1 MKSTLVFPISWA
13 VTALAVCIAVLFFWL
28 ARDNNP
34 EDYRKSISGVR
45 EIQQLAADWS
55 IETARVRSDPL
66 ADFDSLAAFIPRMDE
81 LKQVLLATIR
91 GIPDIPSRLAN
102 DVSAYV
108 NAVEAREERI
118 ERFKTGYAIIRNS
131 ARYLPLAA
139 SNIVQAPNVAAELSR
154 EVSALTNDING
165 YLTAPSDA
173 VKGRLTVALE
183 RLGER
188 AGDLPPPLPDH
199 VANFIAHADVLLAQQ
214 APTGELFS
222 QATSS
227 EISDL
232 SAQLVEDLGFELTRK
247 HQLSSWYV
255 NGMLGAAGVLLLV
268 WVVAGAVRLRATA
281 APAPGAATGTRS
293 AAEAADRDAAS
304 PSAPAARAASGDASG
319 NASGNVWTATKLLMS
334 HRILSDSVAS
344 RLAGA
349 AREIGDELDALREVR
364 GDFDGARAAN
374 GDALQSVVER
384 DAQALAQVRERVAAI
399 TDMADRL
406 SEFARAQSDVS
417 YTLLDLNDCV
427 RKVVDEAH
435 AEGVAAVTV
444 EEGAVPEVF
453 ASQAEICLMLEKVV
467 ENSLQ
472 AIADADREQ
481 GELRIA
487 TATDA
492 DRASVTII
500 DNGVGMTPET
510 RARMFDPFFAGAE
523 HRTGVGLISTAHLV
537 EKYGGTISVSSMP
550 GGGSVTRIQ
559 LPGMAAS

>member
-13 VTALAVCIAVLFFWL
+13 VTAVAVCVAVLFFWL
-28 ARDNNP
+28 ARNNDP

-66 ADFDSLAAFIPRMDE
+66 ADFDSLAAFIPRMDD

-139 SNIVQAPNVAAELSR
+139 SNIVQSPNVDAELSR

-183 RLGER
+183 RLGDR
-188 AGDLPPPLPDH
+188 AGGMEPPLPDH

-232 SAQLVEDLGFELTRK
+232 SAQLVEDLGFELTRRN
-247 HQLSSWYV
+247 QLSSAYV

-268 WVVAGAVRLRATA
+268 WIVAGAVRLRSAS
-281 APAPGAATGTRS
+281 APAAGAAAETR
-293 AAEAADRDAAS
+293 AADEAADRDAAS
-304 PSAPAARAASGDASG
+304 PPAHAGHGASGDAW
-319 NASGNVWTATKLLMS
+319 AATKLLMS

-349 AREIGDELDALREVR
+349 AREIGEELDALREVR
-364 GDFDGARAAN
+364 GDFNGARAAN
-374 GDALQSVVER
+374 GDALQSVVEQG
-384 DAQALAQVRERVAAI
+384 AQALAQVRERVGTI

-406 SEFARAQSDVS
+406 SEFSRARGDVS

-427 RKVVDEAH
+427 REVVDAAD
-435 AEGVAAVTV
+435 AESVAEVTV
-444 EEGAVPEVF
+444 EEGEVPEVF
-453 ASQAEICLMLEKVV
+453 AAKAEICLMLEKVV

-472 AIADADREQ
+472 AIADSDKEQ
-481 GELRIA
+481 GELRIS
-487 TATDA
+487 TAADA

-510 RARMFDPFFAGAE
+510 RARMFDPFFAAAE
-523 HRTGVGLISTAHLV
+523 DRSGVGLISTSHLV

-550 GGGSVTRIQ
+550 GGGTVTRIQ
-559 LPGMAAS
+559 LPGMAES

>member
-13 VTALAVCIAVLFFWL
+13 VTALAVCIAVAFFWL
-28 ARDNNP
+28 ARNNNP
-34 EDYRKSISGVR
+34 EDYRSSIAGVR

-81 LKQVLLATIR
+81 LKQVLLVTIR
-91 GIPDIPSRLAN
+91 GIPDIPNRLAN

-139 SNIVQAPNVAAELSR
+139 SNIVQSPNVDADLSR
-154 EVSALTNDING
+154 DVSALTNDING

-183 RLGER
+183 RLGDR
-188 AGDLPPPLPDH
+188 AGGLEPPLPDH

-247 HQLSSWYV
+247 NQLSSWYV

-268 WVVAGAVRLRATA
+268 WIVAGAVRLRSAS
-281 APAPGAATGTRS
+281 APTPGAATETR
-293 AAEAADRDAAS
+293 ATDEAAARDAAG
-304 PSAPAARAASGDASG
+304 PPAHGAHVAPG
-319 NASGNVWTATKLLMS
+319 NAWATTKLLMS

-344 RLAGA
+344 RVAGA
-349 AREIGDELDALREVR
+349 AREIGEELNALREVR
-364 GDFDGARAAN
+364 GDFEGARAAN
-374 GDALQSVVER
+374 GDALQSVVEQG
-384 DAQALAQVRERVAAI
+384 AQKLSQVRERVAAI

-406 SEFARAQSDVS
+406 SEFSRAQGDVS
-417 YTLLDLNDCV
+417 YTLLDLNDCIREVV
-427 RKVVDEAH
+427 RDTH
-435 AEGVAAVTV
+435 AENADVTV
-444 EEGAVPEVF
+444 EEGAVPEIF
-453 ASQAEICLMLEKVV
+453 GAKAEICLMLEKVV

-472 AIADADREQ
+472 AIADSGKEK
-481 GELRIA
+481 GELRISTGA
-487 TATDA
+487 DA

-510 RARMFDPFFAGAE
+510 RARMFDPFFAKE
-523 HRTGVGLISTAHLV
+523 EQRTGVGLISTSHLV

-550 GGGSVTRIQ
+550 GGGTVTRIQ
-559 LPGMAAS
+559 LPGMAES

>member
-1 MKSTLVFPISWA
+1 MKPTLVFPISWA

-28 ARDNNP
+28 ARNNDP

-91 GIPDIPSRLAN
+91 GIPDIPNRLAN

-139 SNIVQAPNVAAELSR
+139 SNIVQSPNVDAALSR

-183 RLGER
+183 RLGDR
-188 AGDLPPPLPDH
+188 AGSLESPLPDH

-247 HQLSSWYV
+247 NQLSTSYV

-268 WVVAGAVRLRATA
+268 WLVAGAVRLRSAS
-281 APAPGAATGTRS
+281 APAPVAAAVTR
-293 AAEAADRDAAS
+293 AADEAVDRDATS
-304 PSAPAARAASGDASG
+304 PPTHAGNGASGDPWA
-319 NASGNVWTATKLLMS
+319 ATKLLMS

-349 AREIGDELDALREVR
+349 AREIGEELDALREVR
-364 GDFDGARAAN
+364 DDFSGARAAN
-374 GDALQSVVER
+374 GDALQSVVEQG
-384 DAQALAQVRERVAAI
+384 AQALAQVRERVGTI

-406 SEFARAQSDVS
+406 SEFSRAQGDVS
-417 YTLLDLNDCV
+417 YTLLDVNDCV
-427 RKVVDEAH
+427 REVVDGAD
-435 AEGVAAVTV
+435 AERVAEVTI
-444 EEGAVPEVF
+444 EEGTVPEVF
-453 ASQAEICLMLEKVV
+453 ASKAEICLMLEKVV

-472 AIADADREQ
+472 AIADADKEQ
-481 GELRIA
+481 GELRISTGA
-487 TATDA
+487 DA

-510 RARMFDPFFAGAE
+510 RARMFDPFFAQE
-523 HRTGVGLISTAHLV
+523 ENRTGVGLISTSHLV

-550 GGGSVTRIQ
+550 GGGTVTRIQ
-559 LPGMAAS
+559 LPGMAEG

>member
-13 VTALAVCIAVLFFWL
+13 FTALIVSIAVVLFLF
-28 ARDNNP
+28 ARNNDP
-34 EDYRKSISGVR
+34 ADYRASIAGVR

-91 GIPDIPSRLAN
+91 GIPDVPNRLAN

-139 SNIVQAPNVAAELSR
+139 SNIVQSEDVDADLSR

-183 RLGER
+183 RLADR
-188 AGDLPPPLPDH
+188 AEELEPPLPDH
-199 VANFIAHADVLLAQQ
+199 VANFIAHAKVLLAQQ

-232 SAQLVEDLGFELTRK
+232 SAQLVQDLGFELSRK
-247 HQLSSWYV
+247 SRLSSYYV
-255 NGMLGAAGVLLLV
+255 NGILGAAGVLLLV
-268 WVVAGAVRLRATA
+268 WVVAGAVRLRSVSASESATETPASETPA
-281 APAPGAATGTRS
+281 ADQAAGHDAATLPAH
-293 AAEAADRDAAS
+293 AAA
-304 PSAPAARAASGDASG
+304 GDTWA
-319 NASGNVWTATKLLMS
+319 ATKLLMS
-334 HRILSDSVAS
+334 HRILADSVAS
-344 RLAGA
+344 RVAGT
-349 AREIGDELDALREVR
+349 AREISEALDALREVR
-364 GDFDGARAAN
+364 GDFNGARAAN

-384 DAQALAQVRERVAAI
+384 GAQTLSRVRDGVGAI

-406 SEFARAQSDVS
+406 SAFSRGQSDVS
-417 YTLLDLNDCV
+417 YTLLDLNDCI
-427 RKVVDEAH
+427 RDVVDETRAETH
-435 AEGVAAVTV
+435 ADVTV
-444 EEGAVPEVF
+444 EEGTVPEVF
-453 ASQAEICLMLEKVV
+453 ASREEICLMLEKVV

-472 AIADADREQ
+472 AIADADKER
-481 GELRIA
+481 GELRISSGA
-487 TATDA
+487 DA

-510 RARMFDPFFAGAE
+510 RARMFDPFFAEGAD
-523 HRTGVGLISTAHLV
+523 RNGVGLTSTSHLV

-550 GGGSVTRIQ
+550 GGGTVTRIQ
-559 LPGMAAS
+559 LPGMAER

>member
-1 MKSTLVFPISWA
+1 MKPTLVFPISWA
-13 VTALAVCIAVLFFWL
+13 FTALIVCLAVVFFWL
-28 ARDNNP
+28 ARNNDP
-34 EDYRKSISGVR
+34 ADYRTSIAGVR

-91 GIPDIPSRLAN
+91 GIPDIPNRLAN

-139 SNIVQAPNVAAELSR
+139 SNIVQSPNVDAELSR

-183 RLGER
+183 RLADR
-188 AGDLPPPLPDH
+188 AGRLEPPLPDH

-247 HQLSSWYV
+247 NDLSSLYV

-268 WVVAGAVRLRATA
+268 WVVAGAVRLRSVST
-281 APAPGAATGTRS
+281 PAPGAATGTG
-293 AAEAADRDAAS
+293 AADAAGARDTAS
-304 PSAPAARAASGDASG
+304 SPAHEDVGSGEAW
-319 NASGNVWTATKLLMS
+319 ATTKLLMS

-344 RLAGA
+344 RLAGT
-349 AREIGDELDALREVR
+349 AREISDALDALREVR
-364 GDFDGARAAN
+364 GDFNGARAAN
-374 GDALQSVVER
+374 GDALQSVVEQG
-384 DAQALAQVRERVAAI
+384 AQTLSQVRERVETI

-406 SEFARAQSDVS
+406 SAFSRGQSDVS

-427 RKVVDEAH
+427 REVVEDTRTETD
-435 AEGVAAVTV
+435 AEVTV
-444 EEGAVPEVF
+444 EEGTVPEVF
-453 ASQAEICLMLEKVV
+453 ASKAEICLMLEKVV
-467 ENSLQ
+467 ENSLD
-472 AIADADREQ
+472 AIADSGKEK
-481 GELRIA
+481 GELRISTGA
-487 TATDA
+487 DA
-492 DRASVTII
+492 ERASVTII
-500 DNGVGMTPET
+500 DNGVGMTPDT
-510 RARMFDPFFAGAE
+510 RARMFDPFFAE
-523 HRTGVGLISTAHLV
+523 EEDRNGVGLISTSHLV
-537 EKYGGTISVSSMP
+537 EKYGGAISVSSMP
-550 GGGSVTRIQ
+550 GGGTVTRIQ
-559 LPGMAAS
+559 LPAMAEA

>member
-1 MKSTLVFPISWA
+1 MKPTLVFPISWA
-13 VTALAVCIAVLFFWL
+13 FTALIVCVAVAFFWL
-28 ARDNNP
+28 ARNNDP
-34 EDYRKSISGVR
+34 ADYRKSIAGVR

-66 ADFDSLAAFIPRMDE
+66 ADFDSLAAFIPRMDG
-81 LKQVLLATIR
+81 LKLVLLATIR
-91 GIPDIPSRLAN
+91 GIPDIPNRLAN

-139 SNIVQAPNVAAELSR
+139 SNIVQAPNVGAELSR

-173 VKGRLTVALE
+173 VKGRLSVALE
-183 RLGER
+183 RLADG
-188 AGDLPPPLPDH
+188 AGRLEPPLPDH

-247 HQLSSWYV
+247 NQLSSYYV

-268 WVVAGAVRLRATA
+268 WVLAGAVRLRSASG
-281 APAPGAATGTRS
+281 PAPEAATETR
-293 AAEAADRDAAS
+293 ADDEGADREAS
-304 PSAPAARAASGDASG
+304 PPAHAGHVASGDAW
-319 NASGNVWTATKLLMS
+319 AATKLLMS
-334 HRILSDSVAS
+334 HRILSDRVAS
-344 RLAGA
+344 RLAGT
-349 AREIGDELDALREVR
+349 AREISDALDALREVR
-364 GDFDGARAAN
+364 GNFNGARAAN
-374 GDALQSVVER
+374 GDALQSVVEQG
-384 DAQALAQVRERVAAI
+384 AQALSQVRERVETI

-406 SEFARAQSDVS
+406 SAFSKGQSDVS

-427 RKVVDEAH
+427 REVVADAH
-435 AEGVAAVTV
+435 AETDAEVTV
-444 EEGAVPEVF
+444 EEGTVPEVF
-453 ASQAEICLMLEKVV
+453 ASGAEICLMLEKVV
-467 ENSLQ
+467 DNSLQ
-472 AIADADREQ
+472 AIADSGKEK
-481 GELRIA
+481 GELRISTGA
-487 TATDA
+487 DG

-500 DNGVGMTPET
+500 DNGVGMTPDT
-510 RARMFDPFFAGAE
+510 RARMFDPFFAESENRA
-523 HRTGVGLISTAHLV
+523 GVGLISTSHLV
-537 EKYGGTISVSSMP
+537 EKYGGAISVSSMP
-550 GGGSVTRIQ
+550 GGGTVTRIQ
-559 LPGMAAS
+559 LPGMAER

>member
-1 MKSTLVFPISWA
+1 MKSTVVFPISWA

-28 ARDNNP
+28 ARNNDP
-34 EDYRKSISGVR
+34 ADYRKSISGVR

-139 SNIVQAPNVAAELSR
+139 SNIVQSPNVDADLSR

-183 RLGER
+183 RLADR
-188 AGDLPPPLPDH
+188 AGGLESPLPDH

-247 HQLSSWYV
+247 NQLSSAYV

-268 WVVAGAVRLRATA
+268 WIVAGAVRLRSAS
-281 APAPGAATGTRS
+281 APAAGAAAETR
-293 AAEAADRDAAS
+293 AADEAADRDAAS
-304 PSAPAARAASGDASG
+304 PPAQAGHGASGDAW
-319 NASGNVWTATKLLMS
+319 AATKLLMS

-349 AREIGDELDALREVR
+349 AREIGEELDALREVR
-364 GDFDGARAAN
+364 GDFNGARAAN
-374 GDALQSVVER
+374 GDALQSVVEQG
-384 DAQALAQVRERVAAI
+384 AQALAQVRDRVATI

-406 SEFARAQSDVS
+406 SEFSRARGDVS

-427 RKVVDEAH
+427 REVVDEAD
-435 AEGVAAVTV
+435 AESVAEVTV
-444 EEGAVPEVF
+444 EEGTVPEVF
-453 ASQAEICLMLEKVV
+453 ASKAEICLMLEKVV

-472 AIADADREQ
+472 AIADSDKEN
-481 GELRIA
+481 GELRIS
-487 TATDA
+487 TAADA
-492 DRASVTII
+492 ARASVTII

-510 RARMFDPFFAGAE
+510 RSRMFDPFFAAAE
-523 HRTGVGLISTAHLV
+523 DRSGVGLISTSHLV

-550 GGGSVTRIQ
+550 GGGTVTRIQ
-559 LPGMAAS
+559 LPGMAES

>member
-1 MKSTLVFPISWA
+1 MKSTLVVPISWA
-13 VTALAVCIAVLFFWL
+13 FTALIVCIAVAFFWL
-28 ARDNNP
+28 ARNNDP
-34 EDYRKSISGVR
+34 ADYRTSIAGVR

-81 LKQVLLATIR
+81 LKQALLTTIR
-91 GIPDIPSRLAN
+91 GIPDIPNRLAN

-139 SNIVQAPNVAAELSR
+139 SNIVQSPDVDAGLSR

-183 RLGER
+183 RLGDR
-188 AGDLPPPLPDH
+188 AESLEPPLPDH
-199 VANFIAHADVLLAQQ
+199 VANFIAHAEVLLAQQ

-232 SAQLVEDLGFELTRK
+232 SAQLVEDLGFELSRK
-247 HQLSSWYV
+247 NQLSSRYV

-268 WVVAGAVRLRATA
+268 WVVAGAVRLRAVSA
-281 APAPGAATGTRS
+281 SGPGASTDPLPTDD
-293 AAEAADRDAAS
+293 AADRDAAT
-304 PSAPAARAASGDASG
+304 PAAHPANGDAW
-319 NASGNVWTATKLLMS
+319 AATKLLMS
-334 HRILSDSVAS
+334 HRILSESVAS
-344 RLAGA
+344 RLAGT
-349 AREIGDELDALREVR
+349 AREINEALDALREVR
-364 GDFDGARAAN
+364 GDFNGARAAN
-374 GDALQSVVER
+374 GDALESVVEHG
-384 DAQALAQVRERVAAI
+384 AQTLSQVRARTEAI

-406 SEFARAQSDVS
+406 SAFSRGQSDVS
-417 YTLLDLNDCV
+417 YTLLDLNDCI
-427 RKVVDEAH
+427 REVVDDTH
-435 AEGVAAVTV
+435 AETGAEVTV
-444 EEGAVPEVF
+444 EQGTVPEVF
-453 ASQAEICLMLEKVV
+453 ASKEEICLMLEKVV

-472 AIADADREQ
+472 AIADSGKEQ
-481 GELRIA
+481 GELRIS
-487 TATDA
+487 TGTDA

-510 RARMFDPFFAGAE
+510 RARIFDPFFAE
-523 HRTGVGLISTAHLV
+523 RENRTGVGLISTSHLV
-537 EKYGGTISVSSMP
+537 DKYGGAISVSSMP
-550 GGGSVTRIQ
+550 GGGTVTRIQ
-559 LPGMAAS
+559 LPGMTER

>member
-13 VTALAVCIAVLFFWL
+13 FTALIVAIAVVFFWL
-28 ARDNNP
+28 ARNNDP
-34 EDYRKSISGVR
+34 ADYRASIAGVR

-66 ADFDSLAAFIPRMDE
+66 ADFDSLAAFIPRMDD

-91 GIPDIPSRLAN
+91 GIPDIPNRLAN

-139 SNIVQAPNVAAELSR
+139 SNIVQSPNVDADLSR

-183 RLGER
+183 RLADR
-188 AGDLPPPLPDH
+188 AEGLQAPLPDH

-232 SAQLVEDLGFELTRK
+232 SAQLVEDLGFELSRK
-247 HQLSSWYV
+247 NQLSSYYV
-255 NGMLGAAGVLLLV
+255 NGMLGAAALLLLV
-268 WVVAGAVRLRATA
+268 WIVAGAVRLRAA
-281 APAPGAATGTRS
+281 ATAPGASTDALPAGR
-293 AAEAADRDAAS
+293 AAEGDAAT
-304 PSAPAARAASGDASG
+304 PSAHAAHADSGEAW
-319 NASGNVWTATKLLMS
+319 AQTKLLMS
-334 HRILSDSVAS
+334 HRILADSVAS
-344 RLAGA
+344 RLADT
-349 AREIGDELDALREVR
+349 AREISEALEALREVR
-364 GDFDGARAAN
+364 GDFNGARAAN
-374 GDALQSVVER
+374 GDALQSVVEQG
-384 DAQALAQVRERVAAI
+384 AQTLSQVRDRIGAI

-406 SEFARAQSDVS
+406 SAFSRGQSDVS
-417 YTLLDLNDCV
+417 YTLLDLNDCI
-427 RKVVDEAH
+427 REVVDDTR
-435 AEGVAAVTV
+435 AETGAEVTV
-444 EEGAVPEVF
+444 EEGTVPEVF
-453 ASQAEICLMLEKVV
+453 ASKAEICLMLEKVV

-472 AIADADREQ
+472 AIADSDKEQ
-481 GELRIA
+481 GELRISTGA
-487 TATDA
+487 DA

-510 RARMFDPFFAGAE
+510 RARMFDPFFAEREG
-523 HRTGVGLISTAHLV
+523 RTGVGLISTSHLV

-550 GGGSVTRIQ
+550 GGGTVTRIQ
-559 LPGMAAS
+559 LPGMAER

>member
-1 MKSTLVFPISWA
+1 
-13 VTALAVCIAVLFFWL
+13 
-28 ARDNNP
+28 
-34 EDYRKSISGVR
+34 
-45 EIQQLAADWS
+45 IQQLAADWS

-66 ADFDSLAAFIPRMDE
+66 ADFDSLAAFIPRMDQ

-91 GIPDIPSRLAN
+91 GIPDIPNRLAN

-139 SNIVQAPNVAAELSR
+139 SNIVQSTNVDADLSR

-183 RLGER
+183 RLADQAE
-188 AGDLPPPLPDH
+188 DLQPPLPDH

-247 HQLSSWYV
+247 NQLSSYYV

-268 WVVAGAVRLRATA
+268 WIVAGAIRLRAA
-281 APAPGAATGTRS
+281 SAPAPSASTEVLAAGQ
-293 AAEAADRDAAS
+293 AAERDATT
-304 PSAPAARAASGDASG
+304 PSGDATHAASGDAW
-319 NASGNVWTATKLLMS
+319 AATKLLMS
-334 HRILSDSVAS
+334 HRILADSVAS
-344 RLAGA
+344 RLAET
-349 AREIGDELDALREVR
+349 AREISESLETLREVR
-364 GDFDGARAAN
+364 GDFNGARAAN
-374 GDALQSVVER
+374 GDTLQPVVEQG
-384 DAQALAQVRERVAAI
+384 AQTLSQVRERIGAI

-406 SEFARAQSDVS
+406 SAFSKGQSDVS

-427 RKVVDEAH
+427 REVVDDTR
-435 AEGVAAVTV
+435 AETGAEVTV
-444 EEGAVPEVF
+444 EKGAVPEIF
-453 ASQAEICLMLEKVV
+453 ASKAEICLMLEKVV

-472 AIADADREQ
+472 AIADSDRAQ
-481 GELRIA
+481 GELRISTGA
-487 TATDA
+487 DA

-500 DNGVGMTPET
+500 DNGVGMTPQT
-510 RARMFDPFFAGAE
+510 RARMFDPFFAE
-523 HRTGVGLISTAHLV
+523 QENRTGVGLISTSHLV
-537 EKYGGTISVSSMP
+537 GKYGGTISVSSMP
-550 GGGSVTRIQ
+550 GGGTVTRIQ
-559 LPGMAAS
+559 LPGMADR

>member
-1 MKSTLVFPISWA
+1 MKPTLVFPISWA
-13 VTALAVCIAVLFFWL
+13 FTALIVCVAVAFFWL
-28 ARDNNP
+28 ARNNDP
-34 EDYRKSISGVR
+34 ADYRTSIVGVR

-91 GIPDIPSRLAN
+91 GIPDIPNRLAN

-139 SNIVQAPNVAAELSR
+139 SNIVQSPNVDAELSR

-183 RLGER
+183 RLADR
-188 AGDLPPPLPDH
+188 AGRLEPPLPDH

-247 HQLSSWYV
+247 NQLSSLYV
-255 NGMLGAAGVLLLV
+255 NGMLGAAGVLLLL
-268 WVVAGAVRLRATA
+268 WVVAGAVRLRSAST
-281 APAPGAATGTRS
+281 PASEAATGLR
-293 AAEAADRDAAS
+293 AADEGAERDAAS
-304 PSAPAARAASGDASG
+304 RPAHAGHVASDDGWA
-319 NASGNVWTATKLLMS
+319 ATKLLMS

-344 RLAGA
+344 RLAGT
-349 AREIGDELDALREVR
+349 AREISDALETLREVR
-364 GDFDGARAAN
+364 GDFNGARTAN
-374 GDALQSVVER
+374 GDALQSVVEQG
-384 DAQALAQVRERVAAI
+384 AQTLSQVRERVETI
-399 TDMADRL
+399 RDMADRL
-406 SEFARAQSDVS
+406 SAFSRGQSDVS
-417 YTLLDLNDCV
+417 YTLLDLNDCI
-427 RKVVDEAH
+427 REVVEDTH
-435 AEGVAAVTV
+435 AETDVEVTV
-444 EEGAVPEVF
+444 EEGTVPEVF
-453 ASQAEICLMLEKVV
+453 ASKAEICLMLEKVV

-472 AIADADREQ
+472 AIADSGKEK
-481 GELRIA
+481 GELRISTGA
-487 TATDA
+487 DA

-500 DNGVGMTPET
+500 DNGVGMTPDT
-510 RARMFDPFFAGAE
+510 RARMFDPFFAE
-523 HRTGVGLISTAHLV
+523 EEDRNGVGLISTSHLV
-537 EKYGGTISVSSMP
+537 EKYGGAISVSSMP
-550 GGGSVTRIQ
+550 GGGTVTRIQ
-559 LPGMAAS
+559 LPGMAES

>member
-1 MKSTLVFPISWA
+1 M
-13 VTALAVCIAVLFFWL
+13 VTALAVGAAAILFWL
-28 ARDNNP
+28 ARNNDP
-34 EDYRKSISGVR
+34 AAYRESIAGVR
-45 EIQQLAADWS
+45 QIQQVAADWS

-91 GIPDIPSRLAN
+91 GIPDIPDRLAN

-139 SNIVQAPNVAAELSR
+139 SNIVQSPDVEAQLSR

-183 RLGER
+183 RLSDR
-188 AGDLPPPLPDH
+188 AEDLDAPLPDH

-247 HQLSSWYV
+247 NQLSTSYV

-268 WVVAGAVRLRATA
+268 WLVAGAVRLRSAS
-281 APAPGAATGTRS
+281 APAPAAAAETR
-293 AAEAADRDAAS
+293 ATDEAADPDAAS
-304 PSAPAARAASGDASG
+304 LPAHRGHAGSRDDAW
-319 NASGNVWTATKLLMS
+319 AATKLLMS

-349 AREIGDELDALREVR
+349 AREINDALDALREVR
-364 GDFDGARAAN
+364 GDFNGARAAN
-374 GDALQSVVER
+374 GEALQSVVEQG
-384 DAQALAQVRERVAAI
+384 AQALSGVRERVGTI

-406 SEFARAQSDVS
+406 SEFSRAHGDVS

-427 RKVVDEAH
+427 REVVDEAH
-435 AEGVAAVTV
+435 AESVAEVTV
-444 EEGAVPEVF
+444 EEGTVPEVF
-453 ASQAEICLMLEKVV
+453 ASKAEVCLMLEKVV

-472 AIADADREQ
+472 AIAAAGRER
-481 GELRIA
+481 GELQIA
-487 TATDA
+487 TGTDGGKAT
-492 DRASVTII
+492 VTII
-500 DNGVGMTPET
+500 DNGVGMTAET
-510 RARMFDPFFAGAE
+510 RERMFEPFFALDGTRA
-523 HRTGVGLISTAHLV
+523 GVGLISTTHLV
-537 EKYGGTISVSSMP
+537 EKYSGAISVSSMA
-550 GGGSVTRIQ
+550 GGGTVTRIQ
-559 LPGMAAS
+559 LPGMSEG